1 MDNKELVTSR
11 EFYAIVQ
18 ALLLLVKSHTDPSDL
33 EKVSRSLDSML
44 YRTAPELLKPLY
56 VKDENTTSIDG

>member
-1 MDNKELVTSR
+1 MDNKELVPSCKI
-11 EFYAIVQ
+11 YATIQ
-18 ALLLLVKSHTDPSDL
+18 ALLVFVKPHTDPSDF